1 MKQASIPDFTD
12 QRVWVIGASSGI
24 GEACARALLK
34 RGAKLALSSRR
45 IDRLEAIAQSAD
57 PSHSLVVP
65 VDVIDPSSIARAYQ
79 TIKTQWGGIDL
90 LLFVSGIYIPLRA
103 DDFNMKDAQKT
114 VDSNILG
121 PMRAVAT
128 VLPDMLQVGRGHLA
142 IVGSVA
148 GYSGLPKAL
157 AYGPTKAAMINFCET
172 LFYDLQPKG
181 IGVHMIS
188 PGFVATE
195 ATAQNDFEMPALI
208 SAEEAGNEILEGI
221 RRGEFDIHFP
231 KRFSGFLK
239 FLRILPYPIYFWIVR
254 KFVKI

>member
-1 MKQASIPDFTD
+1 M
-12 QRVWVIGASSGI
+12 
-24 GEACARALLK
+24 E
-34 RGAKLALSSRR
+34 
-45 IDRLEAIAQSAD
+45 
-57 PSHSLVVP
+57 
-65 VDVIDPSSIARAYQ
+65 
-79 TIKTQWGGIDL
+79 
-90 LLFVSGIYIPLRA
+90 
-103 DDFNMKDAQKT
+103 DAQKT

-195 ATAQNDFEMPALI
+195 ATAKNDFEMPALI
-208 SAEEAGNEILEGI
+208 SAEEAANEILEGI